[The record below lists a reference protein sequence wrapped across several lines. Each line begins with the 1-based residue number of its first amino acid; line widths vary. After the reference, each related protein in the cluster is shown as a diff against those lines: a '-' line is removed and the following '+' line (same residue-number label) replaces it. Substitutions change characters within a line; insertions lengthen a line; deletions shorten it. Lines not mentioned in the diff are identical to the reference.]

1 MKVRLTLF
9 LILITFISNAQFTIK
24 GVVLDESNEPIPYV
38 NVMVKNTDIGTI
50 TDGLGNFSIA
60 LKKNRGRIEISFLGY
75 ETILEKVSKKTGFLR
90 VILKEEADQLDEIL
104 IVSKPKKI
112 LKKKENPAYRILKEI
127 WKRKKTNGLKSVK
140 QYQYKKHQTTE
151 IGLNNLDSI
160 FLKDIFKKEYK
171 EVLSQLPFNETGV
184 NYYIPLYVNEIVT
197 NIYGNN
203 NFNKEREDI
212 EAEKTL
218 GIQRNGFVFQR
229 IANTFN
235 EAAFVDLN

>member
-75 ETILEKVSKKTGFLR
+75 ETLLEKVSKKTGFLR

-104 IVSKPKKI
+104 IVSKPKKR

-127 WKRKKTNGLKSVK
+127 WKRKK
-140 QYQYKKHQTTE
+140 
-151 IGLNNLDSI
+151 
-160 FLKDIFKKEYK
+160 
-171 EVLSQLPFNETGV
+171 NEW
-184 NYYIPLYVNEIVT
+184 P
-197 NIYGNN
+197 
-203 NFNKEREDI
+203 
-212 EAEKTL
+212 
-218 GIQRNGFVFQR
+218 
-229 IANTFN
+229 
-235 EAAFVDLN
+235 